1 MKISKEEVKHIASL
15 AKLNFQ
21 DQELEKLALQLE
33 GIVEFAQQLD
43 EVNVEGISPTAHILD
58 TKNVFRKDEI
68 HESFERAEIL
78 KNAPSKDCGC
88 ISVPKVV
95 AEEE

>member
-15 AKLNFQ
+15 AKLEFTE
-21 DQELEKLALQLE
+21 QEVEKLAVQLE
-33 GIVEFAQQLD
+33 SIVDFANQLN
-43 EVNVEGISPTAHILD
+43 EVDVEGVAPTAHIID
-58 TKNVFRKDEI
+58 TSNVFRKDEPD
-68 HESFERAEIL
+68 ESFERAEIL

-88 ISVPKVV
+88 FTVPQVV